1 MHGWMDRCIED
12 GWFFYLFI
20 VIVIAKLELSQT
32 D

>member
-1 MHGWMDRCIED
+1 MHGWMDRCED